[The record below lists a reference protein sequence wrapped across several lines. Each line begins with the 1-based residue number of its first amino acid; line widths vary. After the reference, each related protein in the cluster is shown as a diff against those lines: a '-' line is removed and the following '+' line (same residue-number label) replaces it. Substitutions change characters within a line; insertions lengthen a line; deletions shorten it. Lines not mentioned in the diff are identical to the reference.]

1 MQANAPASQAVYH
14 TETLTRVE
22 GEGSL
27 HLVVRGND
35 VLDARFKIWEAPRY
49 FEAFIVGRHPDEVVD
64 IVARICG
71 ICPIA
76 YQMGASYAFESI
88 FGVQVDPQVRALRRL
103 IYLGEWI
110 ESHALHVYALHA
122 PDFLGYMSA
131 IDLAKDHRAV
141 VEQGLQLKK
150 VGNDIMT
157 VLGGRSVHPVSMRV
171 GGFHRVPKRSEV
183 DPLRARLEVALKQSL
198 ATLDFV
204 AGLEAPPFERDVKL
218 VSIRHP
224 DEYGLIDGR
233 IISSDGEI
241 DIAIPDW
248 PKTFIEEQHEGT
260 NALHVRTKDGGLYLL
275 GPSAR
280 VTNNHEQ
287 LHPVAKE
294 ALAKSGLLEGIR
306 KNPFWSIAARSVE
319 LIHACAESMDI
330 IDAYRRPAQPYT
342 PWTPQAGSGAWV
354 TEAPRGICSH
364 NYTVD
369 EKGLVTKAQIIA
381 PTGPNQGS
389 IERDLALFAP
399 QVLDLDHSAA
409 TWKLEQLIRCYDP
422 CISCAT
428 HFLDLTIERV

>member
-1 MQANAPASQAVYH
+1 MQANAPAGEAVYH

-49 FEAFIVGRHPDEVVD
+49 FEAFIVGRHPDEVID

-76 YQMGASYAFESI
+76 YQMGASYAFEAI
-88 FGVQVDPQVRALRRL
+88 FGVVVQPQVRALRRL
-103 IYLGEWI
+103 IYLAEWI
-110 ESHALHVYALHA
+110 ESHPLHIYALHA

-131 IDLAKDHRAV
+131 IDLAKDNRAV

-171 GGFHRVPKRSEV
+171 GGFHRVPKKREL
-183 DPLRARLEVALKQSL
+183 DPLRPRLDVALQQAL
-198 ATLDFV
+198 ATLDLVSTFD
-204 AGLEAPPFERDVKL
+204 APNFERDVKL
-218 VSIRHP
+218 VSLHHP
-224 DEYGLIDGR
+224 DEYAMTEGR
-233 IISSDGEI
+233 IVSSDGEI
-241 DIAIPDW
+241 DIEIGDW
-248 PKTFIEEQHEGT
+248 PETFIEEQHEGT
-260 NALHVRTKDGGLYLL
+260 NALHVRTKGGVYLL

-294 ALAKSGLLEGIR
+294 ALAKSGFLEGIR
-306 KNPFWSIAARSVE
+306 KNPFWSIAARAVE
-319 LIHACAESMDI
+319 TIHACAEAADI
-330 IDAYRRPAQPYT
+330 IDAYQRPADPYT
-342 PWTPQAGSGAWV
+342 PWTPRAGSGAWG

-389 IERDLALFAP
+389 IESDLALFAP
-399 QVLDLDHSAA
+399 QVLDLDHAAA